1 MLMSVNMSGCFFT
14 SVRPEIIGAEKVELT
29 EIVELNLVLLF
40 LDDQRIEI
48 ALRTSLSSTQ
58 ADHQYGHLPDPPH

>member
-1 MLMSVNMSGCFFT
+1 MPMSVNMSGCFFT

-29 EIVELNLVLLF
+29 EIVEMNLVLLF
-40 LDDQRIEI
+40 LDDRRIEI
-48 ALRTSLSSTQ
+48 ALRTSLSFIQ